1 LLTYN
6 SNHQLRK
13 RKTRRSYPVEEEF
26 ANGHLFALSLYV
38 DDVVFGADS
47 VALIVEGHFAG
58 LSVHQDLLL
67 DEVEE
72 VATGFPDLSRIV
84 TVFGSFGYLFGLV
97 QIAQSRR

>member
-1 LLTYN
+1 
-6 SNHQLRK
+6 LRK

-26 ANGHLFALSLYV
+26 ADSDLFALSLYV

-67 DEVEE
+67 DKVEE
-72 VATGFPDLSRIV
+72 VATGFPDLSRII